1 MSLLKQVWIDMDR
14 ACFQARKKKRKIL
27 LNLSKNHVVLRLMAN
42 QLVAL
47 RREQK
52 GDNTEQIDF
61 IIIFFLSQGFIV
73 LNQGW
78 GFSWFFFLIN
88 PQYYL
93 FKIPNI
99 WGKCALRV
107 QSDLHP

>member
-78 GFSWFFFLIN
+78 GFSCFFFFNQSSVLFVQN
-88 PQYYL
+88 SQYL
-93 FKIPNI
+93 
-99 WGKCALRV
+99 GKMCT
-107 QSDLHP
+107 QSAI